1 MDRNTLNF
9 AAAVLCGVGSVASLL
24 SAAFSRPR
32 DRTALL
38 SSLLGTIGSAA
49 WAAAAY
55 QDLIETRDGER
66 ELADRPVTA

>member
-1 MDRNTLNF
+1 
-9 AAAVLCGVGSVASLL
+9 VGSFASLL
-24 SAAFSRPR
+24 SAVFCRPR

-55 QDLIETRDGER
+55 QDMIETRDGEL
-66 ELADRPVTA
+66 EIAD